1 MNLWDFKR
9 DKLIMIERGD
19 KTREKILE
27 VEFINMWQL
36 SQINNK

>member
-27 VEFINMWQL
+27 VGKQMDEG
-36 SQINNK
+36 